1 MKNRKNEK
9 GAMIVLVAL
18 AMPVLLGGVGL
29 VMDNGAMFDLK
40 RRAQSAAD
48 AAALAAANEIRV
60 QNDQGLE
67 GAAVRDAELNGF
79 RHGGD
84 TEVVINQPPSTGPNA
99 GDNRF
104 VEVIVRERAPR
115 LFMAALTDTRH
126 QIQAR
131 AVAGVVAANNCTWTL
146 NKTDRYSFDVTGTSS
161 VVFND
166 CGLHVNSDHTQAART
181 AGGGQLTA
189 QSVDVVGGY
198 EGVGFTPSPR
208 TDAYQIDDP
217 FEELQ
222 PPTFSSACDHRR
234 LRILTDTTL
243 DPGVY
248 CGGITLVS
256 DPKVELNPGIYIL
269 MGGGLEVSSLAS
281 FKGERVGFYNTEKA
295 GYPYDGI
302 KINAQAD
309 VSLSAPVDGE
319 MKGILFFQDRDVTP
333 NGGSATNVFNG
344 GADVSL
350 SGAFYFPTTDV
361 HLAGNFSGDGNK
373 LLLAANNIE
382 VNGNVEFSKFNIDFL
397 PNTLAQARVVE

>member
-60 QNDQGLE
+60 QNDSGLKT
-67 GAAVRDAELNGF
+67 AAVHDAGLNGF
-79 RHGGD
+79 THGGD
-84 TEVVINQPPSTGPNA
+84 TAVIVNQPPATGPNA

-126 QIQAR
+126 DIQAR

-146 NKTDRYSFDVTGTSS
+146 NKTDRYSFDITGTSN

-166 CGLHVNSDHTQAART
+166 CGLHVNSNHAEAARA

-189 QSVDVVGGY
+189 QSVDVAGGY
-198 EGVGFTPSPR
+198 TGAGFTPTPR
-208 TDAYQIDDP
+208 TDAFQIDDP
-217 FEELQ
+217 FEEMQ
-222 PPTFSSACDHRR
+222 PPVFGSHCDHTR
-234 LRILTDTTL
+234 LRINSDTTL
-243 DPGVY
+243 NPGIY
-248 CGGITLVS
+248 CGGIATSS
-256 DPKVELNPGIYIL
+256 DPEVELNPGVYII
-269 MGGGLEVSSLAS
+269 MGGGMDIGSQTI
-281 FKGERVGFYNTEKA
+281 FKGEGVSFYLTEKP
-295 GYPYDGI
+295 GYNYDAVR
-302 KINAQAD
+302 INAQAL
-309 VSLSAPVDGE
+309 VSLTAPEDGP
-319 MKGILFFQDRDVTP
+319 MQGMLFFQDRDIT
-333 NGGSATNVFNG
+333 STRTNVLNG

-350 SGAFYFPTTDV
+350 KGAMYFPTTDV
-361 HLAGNFSGDGNK
+361 HLAGSFVGEGNK

-382 VNGNVEFSKFNIDFL
+382 VNGNVEFQKFHIDFL
-397 PNTLAQARVVE
+397 PNTLAQARIVE

>member
-1 MKNRKNEK
+1 
-9 GAMIVLVAL
+9 
-18 AMPVLLGGVGL
+18 
-29 VMDNGAMFDLK
+29 MDNGAMFDLK

-60 QNDQGLE
+60 QNEDGLE

-84 TEVVINQPPSTGPNA
+84 TEVVINQPPATGPNA

-146 NKTDRYSFDVTGTSS
+146 NKTDRYSFDVTGTSN

-166 CGLHVNSDHTQAART
+166 CGLHVNSSDTQAART

-198 EGVGFTPSPR
+198 EGVGFTPTPR

-222 PPTFSSACDHRR
+222 PPSFSSTCDHRR
-234 LRILTDTTL
+234 LRINAGETTL
-243 DPGVY
+243 SPGVY
-248 CGGITLVS
+248 CGGITLNS
-256 DPKVELNPGIYIL
+256 DAIVTLNPGIYIL
-269 MGGGLEVSSLAS
+269 MGGGLEVGSQASLTGA
-281 FKGERVGFYNTEKA
+281 GVGFYNTEKP
-295 GYPYDGI
+295 GYNYDRI
-302 KINAQAD
+302 KINAQATVD
-309 VSLSAPVDGE
+309 LSAPESGP
-319 MKGILFFQDRDVTP
+319 MKGVLFFQDRNIT
-333 NGGSATNVFNG
+333 STRTNVFNG
-344 GADVSL
+344 GADVHL
-350 SGAFYFPTTDV
+350 KGALYFPTTDV
-361 HLAGNFSGDGNK
+361 HLAGNFTGDGNK
-373 LLLAANNIE
+373 LLLAADNIE
-382 VNGNVEFSKFNIDFL
+382 VNGTVEFSKFNIDFL